1 MLTSAGVRRG
11 LFYGQKMERQKNTP
25 EEISFEQLEKA
36 VTASWP
42 ESQLIIGEHK
52 LDINPLSLAVIYCP
66 LYSKG
71 PLEESGLIK
80 YPEKMEDSRVAGKN
94 YAYSKVISAI
104 NNCVKSVGGSVV
116 LNSVFATKGVL
127 LGNQPTEADYE
138 ALVYHQKI
146 YLDFN
151 KRISQETGI
160 ENHVL
165 FKYDD
170 FPVQFPR
177 FVDPKLKL
185 PREMIDT
192 TPGEKESS
200 KMISLFN
207 KHLGLPVPIVD
218 NKKSRKVIERV
229 MTMNGIDF
237 SAAFW
242 LIGGYLAFDHFIQ
255 TITGQN
261 GLYLVCERFEP
272 LFYTAK
278 LTPGLDELTRIQVK
292 A

>member
-138 ALVYHQKI
+138 ALVYHQKL

-170 FPVQFPR
+170 SRKQPYVSFMDR
-177 FVDPKLKL
+177 LSKFV
-185 PREMIDT
+185 REDDGVLFTCGYSFSDQHINDLILNAL
-192 TPGEKESS
+192 EKSS
-200 KMISLFN
+200 TSRVIAFFFDEERTADGKMIYQL
-207 KHLGLPVPIVD
+207 KED
-218 NKKSRKVIERV
+218 
-229 MTMNGIDF
+229 
-237 SAAFW
+237 
-242 LIGGYLAFDHFIQ
+242 
-255 TITGQN
+255 
-261 GLYLVCERFEP
+261 
-272 LFYTAK
+272 
-278 LTPGLDELTRIQVK
+278 
-292 A
+292 